1 MVRGKKRGKCKEA
14 NGKAKQQKS
23 TRPRIDKAHAS
34 QEALVG
40 FVFGGGEGVWIG
52 RYGGVRK
59 VGDALQELCME
70 GLSLL

>member
-1 MVRGKKRGKCKEA
+1 MGKQT
-14 NGKAKQQKS
+14 AKKKKKS
-23 TRPRIDKAHAS
+23 IRPRIDKAHAS

-40 FVFGGGEGVWIG
+40 FVLVWIG